1 MESVDQIRK
10 ARLAMLVAEFGGVTS
25 IASAIKRSPSQVSQ
39 WLNSSPDSRTQK
51 PRTISNASARYIEQQ
66 CLLKHGWMDHP
77 IDGSEP
83 KKLAAHAPANIEPGP
98 DIRGAVPLI
107 SWVQAGDW
115 SSIVDNFAPGDAE
128 EWFPCPVS
136 HGPRTYVLRVR
147 GESMHNPHVRPSFAD
162 GDLIFVDPDRLR
174 C

>member
-66 CLLKHGWMDHP
+66 CLLSLLREP
-77 IDGSEP
+77 I
-83 KKLAAHAPANIEPGP
+83 PAS
-98 DIRGAVPLI
+98 R
-107 SWVQAGDW
+107 
-115 SSIVDNFAPGDAE
+115 FTRTE
-128 EWFPCPVS
+128 ENQS
-136 HGPRTYVLRVR
+136 
-147 GESMHNPHVRPSFAD
+147 
-162 GDLIFVDPDRLR
+162 DPDQKPIHRKR
-174 C
+174 IEGG